1 MKILL
6 IKYRNIGDTLL
17 STALINNLKLNYPS
31 SKIDFALNEGC
42 EEMISNNPQINRI
55 IVHKRKYI
63 NDLSIFNRICHEIK
77 TIYQLRQNHYDLV
90 INLTEGERGAIIALF
105 SGAKKKFGYRV
116 RKGILSKFI

>member
-17 STALINNLKLNYPS
+17 STALINNLKLHYPL

-55 IVHKRKYI
+55 IVHKRRYI
-63 NDLSIFNRICHEIK
+63 DNLFIFCRIFHEIK
-77 TIYQLRQNHYDLV
+77 NLYQLRKNNYDLL

-105 SGAKKKFGYRV
+105 VLKHQSSFEGNNSLG
-116 RKGILSKFI
+116 S